1 MTTALLVTSCTCA
14 MTFGGGRLALRLEAY
29 RAFILAFAAG
39 ALIISA
45 LIDVIP
51 DALEMLTRSGSAMH
65 HHHLMFACSL
75 GFLSFYLL
83 EELAHS
89 RAPAHELTP
98 ATTADDEHWGA
109 VHAGLWGAAGISMHS
124 LLDGVAIGEAFHA
137 GTSVGWIVSLAVI
150 VHKFADGVST
160 VGILVST
167 GRSGRVA
174 NRMLVVTAL
183 APLAGLVLQSVVPL
197 PLSVL
202 ALLLGWFS
210 GVFLYLGAA
219 ALMPAARAA
228 SSSRWLPAATLLG
241 ATLVYFLTRVSE

>member
-1 MTTALLVTSCTCA
+1 

-29 RAFILAFAAG
+29 RAFIFAFAAG
-39 ALIISA
+39 ALVTTA

-51 DALEMLTRSGSAMH
+51 DALEMLTRAGSSMRQ
-65 HHHLMFACSL
+65 HHLMLACSL

-83 EELAHS
+83 EEFAHS

-98 ATTADDEHWGA
+98 ATAAHDDHWGA
-109 VHAGLWGAAGISMHS
+109 AHAGLWGAAGISMHS

-137 GTSVGWIVSLAVI
+137 GTSVGWIVSMAVI

-160 VGILVST
+160 VGIVVGT
-167 GRSGRVA
+167 GRSRRVA
-174 NRMLVVTAL
+174 NRMLIVTAL
-183 APLAGLVLQSVVPL
+183 APLAGLVLQTVVPL
-197 PLSVL
+197 PLHLL

-228 SSSRWLPAATLLG
+228 SQSRWLPAATLLG
-241 ATLVYFLTRVSE
+241 ATLVYVLTRASG